1 MSERVFFD
9 QLSKPP
15 RETYS
20 FLWAD
25 YAELKSITSPDGF
38 YGEGQVVDIFT
49 EPELL
54 MDEDYDESL
63 VNEPEEVKAML
74 KSEAMS
80 RRWADIS
87 NCLVG
92 RQKAMAGFWPFKFE
106 DGVLYS
112 VFDSKN
118 SRHILY
124 FALLL
129 ASSLRYLKKSKHAAV
144 TASLEEIG
152 YHVFRS
158 LMPAHWEVRC
168 FGAHQRIQN
177 AYVGTLEAKL
187 RALAND
193 LFAQFVEYREFDKRD
208 TGDGG
213 LDVVAWHAMGGD
225 GRGNIPIAFA
235 QCGCSPTDW
244 EHKQL
249 EASPANIEA
258 HLHLQHSAANYYI
271 MPHDLRELTGKWCR
285 ASNIGRVIMIDRLR
299 ILKLAELYDIH
310 DQLLGIWPHIDEA
323 IAEKE
328 VA

>member
-1 MSERVFFD
+1 MSKVAFFD

-25 YAELKSITSPDGF
+25 YAELRCLTSLDGF

-54 MDEDYDESL
+54 MDEDYDDALEI
-63 VNEPEEVKAML
+63 EPDEVKAML
-74 KSEAMS
+74 DSEAMS
-80 RRWADIS
+80 RRWSDIS
-87 NCLVG
+87 SCLTA
-92 RQKAMAGFWPFKFE
+92 RQKTMEGFWPFKFE
-106 DGVLYS
+106 GGVLYS
-112 VFDSKN
+112 DFDPKN
-118 SRHILY
+118 SKHILY

-129 ASSLRYLKKSKHAAV
+129 AASLRYLDKTKHAEV

-152 YHVFRS
+152 YYVFCS
-158 LMPAHWEVRC
+158 LMPAHWEVKC
-168 FGAHQRIQN
+168 FGAHQRIHS
-177 AYVGTLEAKL
+177 AYVGTLESKL
-187 RALAND
+187 RALAKD
-193 LFAQFVEYREFDKRD
+193 LFAQFIEGREFDKRD

-213 LDVVAWHAMGGD
+213 LDVVAWHAIGGD

-235 QCGCSPTDW
+235 QCGCSPRDW
-244 EHKQL
+244 EHKQF

-258 HLHLQHSAANYYI
+258 HLHLQHPAANYYI

-299 ILKLAELYDIH
+299 ILKLSELYGIH
-310 DQLLGIWPHIDEA
+310 DKILGAWPHIEEA
-323 IAEKE
+323 ISVK
-328 VA
+328 VAA